1 MITYKINDVI
11 ETNVEDGIWL
21 DFLESTWLF
30 YVKDRVWTD
39 VEIRNFKSKS
49 VKLSFFQK
57 GIVDGFLIDVLDV
70 IETSDIPF
78 CLLEATKELINTL
91 QDNQTYKA
99 LILLIDQNN
108 HICAKREGT
117 LSNETSKII
126 KHALQEQLTNDYTEE
141 SFNMALSK
149 LQNRY
154 EPFELEEFVKVA
166 QTL

>member
-70 IETSDIPF
+70 IEASDIPF